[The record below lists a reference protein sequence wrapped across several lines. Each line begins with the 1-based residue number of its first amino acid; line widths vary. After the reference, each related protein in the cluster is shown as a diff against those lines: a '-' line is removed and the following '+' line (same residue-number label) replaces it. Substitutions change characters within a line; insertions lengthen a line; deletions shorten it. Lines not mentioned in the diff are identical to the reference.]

1 MTDTLVNRGTGAGG
15 SNTNKTGLSF
25 ENITRIEEHLLELKF
40 TKTDKGYYKKI
51 YDDKI
56 IYYASKKQ
64 FIKMA
69 EDVLDIKKGELY
81 KQPDEGYIIIIGKDN
96 IYVKILEKKNQNCS
110 GSVFEKLY
118 GCLYVRDVCYKNNI
132 DTKQKTIKIEYA
144 YCMNDWLI
152 TLINKDTKQMRDF
165 KYYLKKNNIKVFNG
179 NDEKYFD
186 KIKTWIM
193 N

>member
-81 KQPDEGYIIIIGKDN
+81 KQPDEGYIIIGKDN
-96 IYVKILEKKNQNCS
+96 IYVKILEKPLEYITDILQA
-110 GSVFEKLY
+110 SVP
-118 GCLYVRDVCYKNNI
+118 VRDICYRQNI
-132 DTKQKTIKIEYA
+132 ISLDTKNIYIEYA
-144 YCMNDWLI
+144 FCIPAILYDLCPHNTELNNLVEYLDS
-152 TLINKDTKQMRDF
+152 NKIKIFNGYDES
-165 KYYLKKNNIKVFNG
+165 YHINIKNWVGIN
-179 NDEKYFD
+179 
-186 KIKTWIM
+186 
-193 N
+193 